1 MSGFDLARA
10 KRHRR
15 CRPPFRLKCVDE
27 KSGSDNVHDRID
39 GAYFVESNVCN
50 RDPVDASL
58 SLSQQTENS
67 DRISLGRRREV
78 RLLNQLPDI

>member
-1 MSGFDLARA
+1 L
-10 KRHRR
+10 
-15 CRPPFRLKCVDE
+15 RLKCVDE

-50 RDPVDASL
+50 RDPMDASL

-67 DRISLGRRREV
+67 DRVPLGHRREV